1 MKKAKLFSSI
11 LATALAGILCFSVA
25 ACDDDPEPSQS
36 GNVPG
41 QSQEEGSG
49 QTNPPPAPA
58 VSISIG
64 AGAPMEIRKGEQV
77 TLTVTVTNTDN
88 KNYTW
93 SVTDSTGAASDIL
106 AVSSENVVTVE
117 KDVQLDTV
125 VTVTATSE
133 ADPTKKASH
142 TFTVKP
148 NITGQVGNLTAEALT
163 AISGPNL
170 TVTGTVTDYYEDLQY
185 SANNQTRVYDSVVKM
200 SQDAWY
206 GEFSAQGE
214 GDVISSNYRAG
225 EQYGSLGHAL
235 MSVYIDKNNEVAE
248 RAETNYQSVPLIWE
262 NQHLYNHLGN
272 LGTDISKKFTYD
284 ATNDEYIYNIEPS
297 GAYDTDASPDEYLM
311 AYLAVSLTPMLE
323 GGDNF
328 MQFRL
333 KMTGDKIT
341 GIWAQTAVGTVTAG
355 DGETVLERSY
365 TEVELTISE
374 VGTTVVPNP
383 APYEAP
389 DYAEYLEAAID
400 QMKAA
405 DNYTFTAIETSVSAP
420 SYDEGDYEMESVSG
434 GVSTIAAAVPLATDQ
449 YYFKHAASRSPL
461 GGTGTTG
468 YVTKDAA
475 VFESIGMYSASMDG
489 QDYNFNYTGY
499 KQHYADADKTQ
510 PDYFEVLDD
519 EQVYTSVK
527 GLIGVER
534 RNGNYFEKAM
544 PQWDFAPEIFEAL
557 NPVPR
562 SINGVRYT
570 LYTYVLRDTFITHE
584 VTREIAADNNARN
597 GEAMPFSTLTISVLV
612 DADEN
617 VTLYQTEYPY
627 GYSDY
632 TGFITTTYSNF
643 GTTELLKDAFN
654 TEKGYYVERQWR
666 DTWGKYTA
674 HDYNPDHVHGQG
686 HDESAET
693 VLRHMFPKITDINS
707 QLPAPSILMEL
718 ISDDVN
724 GPWFDYSLNDDGTL
738 KREEFSF
745 NCAMNND
752 DVRLDRNGVVIDIEA
767 ILGQDGTLSQ
777 EVLKVSGWAYSPS
790 NSGYRTEGNPT
801 SSYFATYVNQTL
813 GIMLV
818 VENNHTKNFFF
829 DFYKMGDWSL
839 NRS

>member
-25 ACDDDPEPSQS
+25 ACDDDPEPSQD
-36 GNVPG
+36 VPG
-41 QSQEEGSG
+41 QSQEGPGNPSQGE
-49 QTNPPPAPA
+49 TNPPAPA

-64 AGAPMEIRKGEQV
+64 AGVPMEIKKGEQV

-88 KNYTW
+88 KKYTW

-106 AVSSENVVTVE
+106 AVSAENVVTVE
-117 KDVQLDTV
+117 KDVQLDTA

-148 NITGQVGNLTAEALT
+148 NITGQVGELTAEALQ

-185 SANNQTRVYDSVVKM
+185 SANDQTTVYDSVVKM

-225 EQYGSLGHAL
+225 EQYGNQGHAL
-235 MSVYIDKNNEVAE
+235 MSVYIDKDNKVAE
-248 RAETNYQSVPLIWE
+248 RAETDYQSIPLLWE
-262 NQHLYNHLGN
+262 NQHLYNHLGS

-284 ATNDEYIYNIEPS
+284 ATNGEYIYDIEPS
-297 GAYDTDASPDEYLM
+297 GPYDTDYSADEYLM
-311 AYLAVSLTPMLE
+311 IYLAVSLTPMLDE
-323 GGDNF
+323 NF
-328 MQFRL
+328 TQFRL
-333 KMTGDKIT
+333 KMTDGAVT
-341 GIWAQTAVGTVTAG
+341 GIWAQTAVATVTAG

-374 VGTTVVPNP
+374 VGTTVVPQP
-383 APYEAP
+383 APYEVP
-389 DYAEYLEAAID
+389 DGEAEYYGYLTEAVSA
-400 QMKAA
+400 MKAA
-405 DNYTFTAIETSVSAP
+405 KNYTFKAIETSVAAP
-420 SYDEGDYEMESVSG
+420 SYDEGDYEMESAGG
-434 GVSTIAAAVPLATDQ
+434 GVAAIAAAVPLADADQ
-449 YYFKHAASRSPL
+449 YYHRHTASKSPI
-461 GGTGTTG
+461 GGTGTIG
-468 YVTKDAA
+468 YVTEDAA
-475 VFESIGMYSASMDG
+475 VFETIGKYSASMDG
-489 QDYNFNYTGY
+489 QDYNFNYSGY
-499 KQHYADADKTQ
+499 KQYSG
-510 PDYFEVLDD
+510 YYEVLDD
-519 EQVYTSVK
+519 QQVYTTVK

-534 RNGNYFEKAM
+534 KSGNFFEKAM
-544 PQWDFAPEIFEAL
+544 PQWDFAPEIFEFTGS
-557 NPVPR
+557 NIVVSGSTR
-562 SINGVRYT
+562 TTVYNF
-570 LYTYVLRDTFITHE
+570 VLRDGFITNDVSRQISAHDFAE
-584 VTREIAADNNARN
+584 D
-597 GEAMPFSTLTISVLV
+597 GEAMAFSTLTISVAV
-612 DADEN
+612 DEDGHA
-617 VTLYQTEYPY
+617 YIYSTEFPY
-627 GYSDY
+627 DVSDGLY
-632 TGFITTTYSNF
+632 TGFITTTFKNF
-643 GTTELLKDAFN
+643 GTTTLLKDAFD
-654 TEKGYYVERQWR
+654 TEKGYYIERVWR
-666 DTWGKYTA
+666 DTWDKYTA
-674 HDYNPDHVHGQG
+674 HDYNPDHVYGQSR
-686 HDESAET
+686 DENAET
-693 VLRHMFPKITDINS
+693 VLRHMFPAITDIS

-724 GPWFDYSLNDDGTL
+724 GPWFDYDLNDDGTL

-745 NCAMNND
+745 NCAMSD
-752 DVRLDRNGVVIDIEA
+752 DDPRLDRNGVVIDIEA
-767 ILGQDGTLSQ
+767 LLGANGALT
-777 EVLKVSGWAYSPS
+777 EEILKVSGWTYSPA

>member
-25 ACDDDPEPSQS
+25 ACDDDPKSSQGVPGPSQGEP
-36 GNVPG
+36 GNP
-41 QSQEEGSG
+41 SQGE
-49 QTNPPPAPA
+49 TNPPAPA

-64 AGAPMEIRKGEQV
+64 AGVPMEIRKGEQV

-88 KNYTW
+88 KKYTW

-106 AVSSENVVTVE
+106 AVSAENVVTVE
-117 KDVQLDTV
+117 KDVQLDTA

-148 NITGQVGNLTAEALT
+148 NITGQVGELTAEALQ

-185 SANNQTRVYDSVVKM
+185 SANNQTTAYDSVVKM

-214 GDVISSNYRAG
+214 GDVISNNYRAG
-225 EQYGSLGHAL
+225 DQYGDQGHAL
-235 MSVYIDKNNEVAE
+235 VSVYIDKDNKVAE
-248 RAETNYQSVPLIWE
+248 RAETDYQSIPLLWE
-262 NQHLYNHLGN
+262 NQHLYNHLGS

-284 ATNDEYIYNIEPS
+284 ATNGEYIYDIEPS
-297 GAYDTDASPDEYLM
+297 GPYDTDYSADEYLM
-311 AYLAVSLTPMLE
+311 IYLAVSLTPMLDE
-323 GGDNF
+323 NF
-328 MQFRL
+328 TQFRL
-333 KMTGDKIT
+333 KMTDGAVT
-341 GIWAQTAVGTVTAG
+341 GIWAQTAVATVTAG

-374 VGTTVVPNP
+374 VGTTVVPEP

-389 DYAEYLEAAID
+389 DYAEYLTKAIN

-420 SYDEGDYEMESVSG
+420 SYDEGDYEMDSVGG

-449 YYFKHAASRSPL
+449 YYFKHSASRSPL

-475 VFESIGMYSASMDG
+475 VFESIGRYSASMEG

-534 RNGNYFEKAM
+534 RNGNYLDVAM
-544 PQWDFAPEIFEAL
+544 PQWDFAPEIFESM

-562 SINGVRYT
+562 KVNGVSYT
-570 LYTYVLRDTFITHE
+570 LYTYVLRDTFITPE

-612 DADEN
+612 DEDEN

-627 GYSDY
+627 GYSVY

-643 GTTELLKDAFN
+643 GKTTLLKDAFD
-654 TEKGYYVERQWR
+654 TEKGYYIERVWR
-666 DTWGKYTA
+666 DTWSKYTA
-674 HDYNPDHVHGQG
+674 HDYNPDHVYGQSR
-686 HDESAET
+686 DENAET
-693 VLRHMFPKITDINS
+693 VLRHMFPAITDINS

-724 GPWFDYSLNDDGTL
+724 GPWFDYDLNDDGTL

-745 NCAMNND
+745 NCAMSND
-752 DVRLDRNGVVIDIEA
+752 DPRLDRNGVVIDIEA
-767 ILGQDGTLSQ
+767 LLGANGTLSQ
-777 EVLKVSGWAYSPS
+777 EILKVSGWAYSPA
-790 NSGYRTEGNPT
+790 NSGYRTAGNPT